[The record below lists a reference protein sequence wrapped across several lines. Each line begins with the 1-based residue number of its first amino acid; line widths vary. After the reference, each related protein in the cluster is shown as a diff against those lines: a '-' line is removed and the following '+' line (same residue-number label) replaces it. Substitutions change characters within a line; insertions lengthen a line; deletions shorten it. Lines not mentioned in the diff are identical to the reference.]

1 MKNYDFTILSPYE
14 FECFTRDILKSRDNL
29 CFQNF
34 ATGRDGGID
43 LRTHSKS
50 GGLVIAQAKRYKKY
64 SDLKRVLASELEKVK
79 KLSPER
85 YIVATSVDLTPG
97 NKDEILE
104 LFSSYIISDEDILG
118 RQDLNALLE
127 KNREIELSYFK
138 LWLTSTDVLRSF
150 LNKRILNNSAFEL
163 REVKET
169 VRTYVMNP
177 SFNVAMDILKKHRYV
192 IISGEPGIGKTTLA
206 RMMVY
211 VLLSKKDENYDQF
224 YFIPNGI
231 EDANEVFQ
239 EGVKQIFFFDDFL
252 GNTRFFPEKNFDS
265 KLISFIHAVQH
276 SKDKYFIL
284 STREYILND
293 AKNYYAKIEQND
305 LEIAKCVVD
314 VSHYSKWV
322 RGQILYNHLV
332 DSGMPQMYLSA
343 IIHNKGY
350 MKIVEHKNYNPR
362 IIESFVNQSL
372 YETCEPTKYMLK
384 ILGFFDN
391 PTSVWKDAYEHLPL
405 MAREMLLV
413 LATMS
418 PIVLYND
425 WQTAYSYFYECQH
438 GQNGYL
444 DEKEWEENV
453 RVLQNCF
460 VLVKMGKNERY
471 VLYNNPGIKDFLTD
485 YIGQHESIQKR
496 LLQSSYYIEQL
507 YRIFQDEK
515 VVFGDI
521 KISGDLYP
529 IVIESFQ
536 RCAKEYHSCSVYRNS
551 KTKDD
556 PSYASVNA
564 TLISSICD
572 FQNAYK
578 KLLSENQNV
587 VEPFLT
593 DNVLLDTK
601 NIYYSLR
608 VLKYCKK
615 DYLQLTTEELFSFYK
630 SETSSVYEVEEMA
643 VALSGFFK
651 EYESYGDCQEFEKK
665 IEEAFLAELGSVDDP
680 NVVEPIFERIQKT
693 LPNWDGSYIKEVI
706 DEKIGEYDAYIESMT
721 EDYYHYQEND
731 SIDNEDVMIDN
742 LFATLE

>member
-314 VSHYSKWV
+314 VGHYSK
-322 RGQILYNHLV
+322 
-332 DSGMPQMYLSA
+332 
-343 IIHNKGY
+343 
-350 MKIVEHKNYNPR
+350 
-362 IIESFVNQSL
+362 
-372 YETCEPTKYMLK
+372 
-384 ILGFFDN
+384 
-391 PTSVWKDAYEHLPL
+391 
-405 MAREMLLV
+405 
-413 LATMS
+413 
-418 PIVLYND
+418 
-425 WQTAYSYFYECQH
+425 
-438 GQNGYL
+438 
-444 DEKEWEENV
+444 
-453 RVLQNCF
+453 
-460 VLVKMGKNERY
+460 
-471 VLYNNPGIKDFLTD
+471 
-485 YIGQHESIQKR
+485 
-496 LLQSSYYIEQL
+496 
-507 YRIFQDEK
+507 
-515 VVFGDI
+515 
-521 KISGDLYP
+521 
-529 IVIESFQ
+529 
-536 RCAKEYHSCSVYRNS
+536 
-551 KTKDD
+551 
-556 PSYASVNA
+556 
-564 TLISSICD
+564 
-572 FQNAYK
+572 
-578 KLLSENQNV
+578 
-587 VEPFLT
+587 
-593 DNVLLDTK
+593 
-601 NIYYSLR
+601 
-608 VLKYCKK
+608 
-615 DYLQLTTEELFSFYK
+615 
-630 SETSSVYEVEEMA
+630 
-643 VALSGFFK
+643 
-651 EYESYGDCQEFEKK
+651 
-665 IEEAFLAELGSVDDP
+665 
-680 NVVEPIFERIQKT
+680 
-693 LPNWDGSYIKEVI
+693 
-706 DEKIGEYDAYIESMT
+706 
-721 EDYYHYQEND
+721 
-731 SIDNEDVMIDN
+731 
-742 LFATLE
+742 